1 MKQEDLFRA
10 IGSVEDQLIL
20 EAEAPKARRRLWPRA
35 AALAACLALI
45 VAAAAALPQRSGSTA
60 GTGQGTTDL
69 DGSEDSV
76 SGDRP
81 GNMIHSSDY
90 PGGTIYSVNVD
101 IGPLHTLPPA
111 SPVADDSAA
120 CLAWLEPEE
129 IFAMDTLIFRG
140 VVRDLQYFEVTGG
153 YRGYFTVAA
162 VEVTDVLRGDLDA
175 GDIYNIY
182 LPLLK
187 GQATSSTAGDLE
199 NLEVGSEAIFMPYA
213 ATADTG
219 ITSGDAYFCY
229 ADVAECW
236 FDEGI
241 RFLFLQTEEGL
252 RYASDVYDLG
262 VDPSEATLD
271 DAAAYIRSML
281 AAQENQEGGALSSPG
296 AAEALPS
303 DGEAAQS
310 AEPQS
315 APGRTGQA
323 PVNGEIV
330 VDTGAWQPREAWG
343 GELPNAEPRW
353 DDSGVIAVRQAENG
367 ALCGYPRAENFSPAP
382 ADIRF

>member
-1 MKQEDLFRA
+1 MKKEDLFRT
-10 IGSVEDQLIL
+10 IGSVEDQQIL
-20 EAEAPKARRRLWPRA
+20 EAEAPKAHRRLWPRA
-35 AALAACLALI
+35 AALAACLALL
-45 VAAAAALPQRSGSTA
+45 VVAAAALPQHSDSTA
-60 GTGQGTTDL
+60 SIGQGASAL
-69 DGSEDSV
+69 DGSDDSV

-81 GNMIHSSDY
+81 GNMIHSPDY
-90 PGGTIYSVNVD
+90 TGGTIYSVNVD
-101 IGPLHTLPPA
+101 IGQLHTLPPE
-111 SPVADDSAA
+111 SPVAGDSSA
-120 CLAWLEPEE
+120 CLVWLEPEE

-140 VVRDLQYFEVTGG
+140 VVQDLQYYEVTGG

-182 LPLLK
+182 LPILK
-187 GQATSSTAGDLE
+187 GQASNSTAGDLE
-199 NLEVGSEAIFMPYA
+199 SLEVGSEAIFMPYA

-236 FDEGI
+236 FDEGV

-281 AAQENQEGGALSSPG
+281 APQENQEGALSSFE
-296 AAEALPS
+296 AAEALPPN
-303 DGEAAQS
+303 GEATQS
-310 AEPQS
+310 AEPQ
-315 APGRTGQA
+315 AARGDAGQA
-323 PVNGEIV
+323 PVDGETV
-330 VDTGAWQPREAWG
+330 VDTGEWRPKAAWG
-343 GELPNAEPRW
+343 QELPNAEPRW
-353 DDSGVIAVRQAENG
+353 DDSGVIAARQAESG
-367 ALCGYPRAENFSPAP
+367 GLCGLPRAEDFSPNP
-382 ADIRF
+382 ADFQD

>member
-1 MKQEDLFRA
+1 MKKEDLFRT
-10 IGSVEDQLIL
+10 IGSVEDQQIL
-20 EAEAPKARRRLWPRA
+20 EAEAPKAHRRLWPRA
-35 AALAACLALI
+35 AALAACLALL
-45 VAAAAALPQRSGSTA
+45 VAAAAALPQRSDSTA
-60 GTGQGTTDL
+60 SIDQGASAL
-69 DGSEDSV
+69 DGSDDSV

-81 GNMIHSSDY
+81 GNMIHSPDY
-90 PGGTIYSVNVD
+90 PGSTIYSVNVD
-101 IGPLHTLPPA
+101 IGQLHTLPPA
-111 SPVADDSAA
+111 SSSLDDSAA
-120 CLAWLEPEE
+120 CLAWLDPEE

-140 VVRDLQYFEVTGG
+140 VVRDLQYYEVTGG

-182 LPLLK
+182 LPILK
-187 GQATSSTAGDLE
+187 GQASNSTAGDLE
-199 NLEVGSEAIFMPYA
+199 SLEVGSEAIFMPYA

-236 FDEGI
+236 FDEGV

-281 AAQENQEGGALSSPG
+281 APQEGPEVDTPSGSET
-296 AAEALPS
+296 AEALPS
-303 DGEAAQS
+303 GGEAAQS
-310 AEPQS
+310 AEPQA
-315 APGRTGQA
+315 APGDAGQA
-323 PVNGEIV
+323 PVDGEIV
-330 VDTGAWQPREAWG
+330 VDTGVWRPQEAWG
-343 GELPNAEPRW
+343 EELPNAEPLW
-353 DDSGVIAVRQAENG
+353 DDSGAIAARQAG
-367 ALCGYPRAENFSPAP
+367 SGGLCGLPRAEDFSPNP
-382 ADIRF
+382 ADFQD

>member
-1 MKQEDLFRA
+1 MKKEDLFRT
-10 IGSVEDQLIL
+10 IGSVEDQQIL
-20 EAEAPKARRRLWPRA
+20 EAEAPKAHRRLWPRA

-45 VAAAAALPQRSGSTA
+45 VAAAAALPQRSDSTA
-60 GTGQGTTDL
+60 SIDQGASTL
-69 DGSEDSV
+69 DGSDDSV

-81 GNMIHSSDY
+81 GNMIHSPDY
-90 PGGTIYSVNVD
+90 PGSTIYSVNVD
-101 IGPLHTLPPA
+101 IRQLDTLPPA
-111 SPVADDSAA
+111 SSSLDDSAA
-120 CLAWLEPEE
+120 CLAWLDPEE

-140 VVRDLQYFEVTGG
+140 VVRDLQYYEVTGG
-153 YRGYFTVAA
+153 YRGDFTVAA

-182 LPLLK
+182 LPILK
-187 GQATSSTAGDLE
+187 GQASNSTAGDLE
-199 NLEVGSEAIFMPYA
+199 SLEVGSEAIFMPYA

-236 FDEGI
+236 FDEGV

-281 AAQENQEGGALSSPG
+281 AAQENQEGALSSFE
-296 AAEALPS
+296 AAEALPP
-303 DGEAAQS
+303 DGEATQS
-310 AEPQS
+310 AEPQ
-315 APGRTGQA
+315 AARGDAGQA
-323 PVNGEIV
+323 PVDGETV
-330 VDTGAWQPREAWG
+330 VDTGEWRPKAAWG
-343 GELPNAEPRW
+343 QELPNAEPLW
-353 DDSGVIAVRQAENG
+353 DDSGVIAARQAESG
-367 ALCGYPRAENFSPAP
+367 GLCGLPRAEDFSPNP
-382 ADIRF
+382 ADFQD

>member
-1 MKQEDLFRA
+1 MKKEDLFRT
-10 IGSVEDQLIL
+10 IGSVEDQQIL
-20 EAEAPKARRRLWPRA
+20 EAEAPKAHRRLWPRA

-45 VAAAAALPQRSGSTA
+45 VAAAAALPQRSDSTA
-60 GTGQGTTDL
+60 SIDQGASAL
-69 DGSEDSV
+69 DGSDDSV

-81 GNMIHSSDY
+81 GNMIHSPDFAG
-90 PGGTIYSVNVD
+90 PTTYSVNVD
-101 IGPLHTLPPA
+101 IGQLDTLPPE
-111 SPVADDSAA
+111 SPVAGDSSA
-120 CLAWLEPEE
+120 CLAWLDPEE

-140 VVRDLQYFEVTGG
+140 VVRDLQYYEVTGG

-182 LPLLK
+182 LPILK
-187 GQATSSTAGDLE
+187 GQASNSTAGDLE
-199 NLEVGSEAIFMPYA
+199 SLEVGSEAIFMPYA

-236 FDEGI
+236 FDEGV

-281 AAQENQEGGALSSPG
+281 AAQGGGTDTAPP
-296 AAEALPS
+296 EAQVQ
-303 DGEAAQS
+303 GAAQS
-310 AEPQS
+310 EANQES
-315 APGRTGQA
+315 LD
-323 PVNGEIV
+323 GELA
-330 VDTGAWQPREAWG
+330 VDTGVWRPQEAWG
-343 GELPNAEPRW
+343 EELPNAEPLW
-353 DDSGVIAVRQAENG
+353 DDSGAIAARQAG
-367 ALCGYPRAENFSPAP
+367 SGGLCGLPRAEDFSPNP
-382 ADIRF
+382 ADFQD

>member
-1 MKQEDLFRA
+1 MKKEDLFRT
-10 IGSVEDQLIL
+10 IGSVEDQQIL
-20 EAEAPKARRRLWPRA
+20 EAEAPKAHRRLWPRA

-45 VAAAAALPQRSGSTA
+45 VAAAAALPQRSDNTASTD
-60 GTGQGTTDL
+60 QGAADL

-81 GNMIHSSDY
+81 GNMIHSPDFAG
-90 PGGTIYSVNVD
+90 PTTYSVNVD
-101 IGPLHTLPPA
+101 IGQLHTLPPA
-111 SPVADDSAA
+111 SSSLDDSAA
-120 CLAWLEPEE
+120 CLAWLDPEE

-140 VVRDLQYFEVTGG
+140 VVRDLQYYEVTGG

-162 VEVTDVLRGDLDA
+162 VEVTDVLRGDPDA

-182 LPLLK
+182 LPILK
-187 GQATSSTAGDLE
+187 GQASNSTAGDLE
-199 NLEVGSEAIFMPYA
+199 SLEVGSEAIFMPYA

-236 FDEGI
+236 FDEGV

-252 RYASDVYDLG
+252 RYASDVYNLG

-281 AAQENQEGGALSSPG
+281 AAQENQEGALSSFE
-296 AAEALPS
+296 AAEALPP
-303 DGEAAQS
+303 DGEATQS
-310 AEPQS
+310 AEPQ
-315 APGRTGQA
+315 AARGDAGQA
-323 PVNGEIV
+323 PVDGETV
-330 VDTGAWQPREAWG
+330 VDTGEWRPKAAWG
-343 GELPNAEPRW
+343 QELPNAEPRW
-353 DDSGVIAVRQAENG
+353 DDSGAIAARQAESG
-367 ALCGYPRAENFSPAP
+367 GLCGLPRAEDFSPHP
-382 ADIRF
+382 ADFQD

>member
-1 MKQEDLFRA
+1 MTKEDLFRA
-10 IGSVEDQLIL
+10 IGSVDDQQIM
-20 EAEAPKARRRLWPRA
+20 EAETPKRGLRLWPRA
-35 AALAACLALI
+35 AALAVCLALLA
-45 VAAAAALPQRSGSTA
+45 AAAAALPQRSDSTA
-60 GTGQGTTDL
+60 SIDQGASAL
-69 DGSEDSV
+69 DGSDDSV

-81 GNMIHSSDY
+81 GNMIHSPDY
-90 PGGTIYSVNVD
+90 TGGTIYSVNVD
-101 IGPLHTLPPA
+101 IGQLHTLPPA
-111 SPVADDSAA
+111 SSSLDDSAA
-120 CLAWLEPEE
+120 CLAWLDPEE

-140 VVRDLQYFEVTGG
+140 VVQDLQYYEVTGG

-182 LPLLK
+182 LPILK
-187 GQATSSTAGDLE
+187 GQASNSTAGDLE
-199 NLEVGSEAIFMPYA
+199 SLEVGSEAIFMPYA

-236 FDEGI
+236 FDEGV

-281 AAQENQEGGALSSPG
+281 APQENQEGALSSFE
-296 AAEALPS
+296 AAEALPPN
-303 DGEAAQS
+303 GEATQS
-310 AEPQS
+310 AEPQ
-315 APGRTGQA
+315 AARGDAGQA
-323 PVNGEIV
+323 PVDGETV
-330 VDTGAWQPREAWG
+330 VDTGEWRPKAAWG
-343 GELPNAEPRW
+343 QELPNAEPRW
-353 DDSGVIAVRQAENG
+353 DDSGVIAARQAESG
-367 ALCGYPRAENFSPAP
+367 GLCGLPRAEDFSPNP
-382 ADIRF
+382 ADFHD